1 MSWKTKRQPRPTARK
16 AVFTLAATLPDGR
29 SVPVAVKRAD
39 VRRINLRVH
48 RDGTVHMSIPVRA
61 GVEGI
66 RQAESFLQRHGAWIA
81 AHLDRQVDWRHPST
95 LIEVDGD
102 GRMEMPLW
110 GERADAA
117 EVLGL
122 TEAGLRKALDAG
134 GTQLDRAVRDAY
146 AARVR
151 CALERI
157 APQAERAV
165 GRHAVSWSVRWMTS
179 RWGSCTPARGTI
191 RIGAQLAAYPPCCL
205 EATVHHELVHL
216 IEANHGPRF
225 HALLDATC
233 PGNRAARSLL
243 KLPPLEAGAR
253 LDRDRAAG
261 RG

>member
-1 MSWKTKRQPRPTARK
+1 MSWTAKRQPRSTARK
-16 AVFTLAATLPDGR
+16 AVFTLSAPLPDGR
-29 SVPVAVKRAD
+29 SVPVAVRRAD

-48 RDGTVHMSIPVRA
+48 RDGTVHLSIPVRA
-61 GVEGI
+61 GVAGI
-66 RQAESFLQRHGAWIA
+66 RQAEAFLKSHGTWIA
-81 AHLDRQVDWRHPST
+81 EHLDRQVDWKHPSSLIKADADGQMT
-95 LIEVDGD
+95 L
-102 GRMEMPLW
+102 PLW
-110 GERADAA
+110 GKRADAA

-122 TEAGLRKALDAG
+122 TAPELRAALDTDRAR
-134 GTQLDRAVRDAY
+134 LDRAVKDACI
-146 AARVR
+146 AHVR
-151 CALERI
+151 RALEHLE
-157 APQAERAV
+157 PEAERAV
-165 GRHAVSWSVRWMTS
+165 GRHATSWSVRWMTS

-233 PGNRAARSLL
+233 PGNRVARSLL
-243 KLPPLEAGAR
+243 KLPPLKAGGV